1 MNRKELLFK
10 GYRVVFYARVSTE
23 EEEQLNAIELQI
35 EENRSV
41 IAENGG
47 TLVDEYIDRGK
58 SGTMTKKRDDYL
70 RLYEDMSTDKFDIIC
85 IKDQDRLMRNTR
97 DWYLFVD
104 RLVTTGKKLYLYLD
118 GKFFIPA
125 EDALITGVKAIMAE
139 EYSRNLSKKLTNYN
153 KRRLDKARAG
163 ETVRLQGSGNAY
175 GWNKKDGVYTI
186 NPEQFKIRRLMC
198 ELTLQG
204 MGTTAVAEYLN
215 SNGYRNSIG
224 KEWRAQDIPKFI
236 YDEKNIGT
244 LIINKERRDFDTKTR
259 VKVPPEEWVTIE
271 NALPPV
277 VTPEEWERLCK
288 IREERTTLTRGK
300 YVGKKKG
307 GYFTGKLVCGCCGAP
322 YWRSLCK
329 NRSKEGSREY
339 WVCKTK
345 QTEGRKTRM
354 KTTAKGKAGDINP
367 KGCDN
372 ANISY
377 NDLMEILQRVADQLS
392 ANTDQIKADM
402 LSWLENLKANIVKSV
417 ASYTEEDLRKEE
429 SRRDKLLDSYLDG
442 IISKEVYRRKNQDL
456 EARIKMI
463 QKDIES
469 CHAQAEDIEDIDNI
483 IKNIDKEVEKY
494 IAENENLK
502 LNFVL
507 ENLKSIVVYD
517 DFVEVNIPVIGS
529 GVMLRNIQLV
539 SRQERCREKYN
550 HFHSLRIAEK
560 RQRNGSGKRNRN

>member
-1 MNRKELLFK
+1 M
-10 GYRVVFYARVSTE
+10 TDT
-23 EEEQLNAIELQI
+23 
-35 EENRSV
+35 RSV
-41 IAENGG
+41 VLA
-47 TLVDEYIDRGK
+47 VD
-58 SGTMTKKRDDYL
+58 
-70 RLYEDMSTDKFDIIC
+70 
-85 IKDQDRLMRNTR
+85 
-97 DWYLFVD
+97 
-104 RLVTTGKKLYLYLD
+104 
-118 GKFFIPA
+118 
-125 EDALITGVKAIMAE
+125 
-139 EYSRNLSKKLTNYN
+139 
-153 KRRLDKARAG
+153 
-163 ETVRLQGSGNAY
+163 
-175 GWNKKDGVYTI
+175 
-186 NPEQFKIRRLMC
+186 
-198 ELTLQG
+198 
-204 MGTTAVAEYLN
+204 
-215 SNGYRNSIG
+215 IG
-224 KEWRAQDIPKFI
+224 
-236 YDEKNIGT
+236 
-244 LIINKERRDFDTKTR
+244 
-259 VKVPPEEWVTIE
+259 
-271 NALPPV
+271 
-277 VTPEEWERLCK
+277 
-288 IREERTTLTRGK
+288 
-300 YVGKKKG
+300 
-307 GYFTGKLVCGCCGAP
+307 
-322 YWRSLCK
+322 
-329 NRSKEGSREY
+329 
-339 WVCKTK
+339 
-345 QTEGRKTRM
+345 
-354 KTTAKGKAGDINP
+354 

-539 SRQERCREKYN
+539 SRQEP
-550 HFHSLRIAEK
+550 
-560 RQRNGSGKRNRN
+560 SGHQ

>member
-1 MNRKELLFK
+1 
-10 GYRVVFYARVSTE
+10 
-23 EEEQLNAIELQI
+23 
-35 EENRSV
+35 
-41 IAENGG
+41 
-47 TLVDEYIDRGK
+47 
-58 SGTMTKKRDDYL
+58 
-70 RLYEDMSTDKFDIIC
+70 
-85 IKDQDRLMRNTR
+85 
-97 DWYLFVD
+97 
-104 RLVTTGKKLYLYLD
+104 
-118 GKFFIPA
+118 
-125 EDALITGVKAIMAE
+125 
-139 EYSRNLSKKLTNYN
+139 
-153 KRRLDKARAG
+153 
-163 ETVRLQGSGNAY
+163 
-175 GWNKKDGVYTI
+175 
-186 NPEQFKIRRLMC
+186 
-198 ELTLQG
+198 
-204 MGTTAVAEYLN
+204 
-215 SNGYRNSIG
+215 
-224 KEWRAQDIPKFI
+224 
-236 YDEKNIGT
+236 
-244 LIINKERRDFDTKTR
+244 
-259 VKVPPEEWVTIE
+259 
-271 NALPPV
+271 
-277 VTPEEWERLCK
+277 
-288 IREERTTLTRGK
+288 
-300 YVGKKKG
+300 
-307 GYFTGKLVCGCCGAP
+307 
-322 YWRSLCK
+322 
-329 NRSKEGSREY
+329 
-339 WVCKTK
+339 
-345 QTEGRKTRM
+345 M

-539 SRQERCREKYN
+539 SRQEWLRKNNVDEAYLGFRFANIRINYN
-550 HFHSLRIAEK
+550 
-560 RQRNGSGKRNRN
+560 